1 MNRENDDGAVMSQDK
16 IEKKKPATKKRVYEK
31 PEIETEDLLTFGAL
45 CNGAAT
51 GGRKASTGAPNFC
64 NSKKLTS

>member
-1 MNRENDDGAVMSQDK
+1 MSKEDSQ
-16 IEKKKPATKKRVYEK
+16 EKKIPTTKKRPYVK
-31 PEIETEDLLTFGAL
+31 PEIESEDLLTFGAL
-45 CNGAAT
+45 CNGSAA

>member
-1 MNRENDDGAVMSQDK
+1 MSKENNSKQKVPTT
-16 IEKKKPATKKRVYEK
+16 KKKPYEK
-31 PEIETEDLLTFGAL
+31 PEVESEDLLTFGAL
-45 CNGAAT
+45 CNGTAA